1 MKIKN
6 ITHEYIEFTNDKKL
20 TYHHDQDCCEY
31 NYADFPILR
40 TYNLS
45 VKTGKTIDIFD
56 VEFPDTLA
64 ELFAGGVA
72 EGGFNIRS
80 NSGDLFFIPC
90 YSEQNGYYSTD
101 LFITL
106 SGDKWCNDDDETLNV
121 SNYVEERID

>member
-6 ITHEYIEFTNDKKL
+6 ITQKDIELTNDKKL
-20 TYHHDQDCCEY
+20 TYHHDQDCCGY

-90 YSEQNGYYSTD
+90 YSDQNGYYSTD

>member
-56 VEFPDTLA
+56 VEFPDTAVSILEA
-64 ELFAGGVA
+64 TLVICSSYLVIATK
-72 EGGFNIRS
+72 
-80 NSGDLFFIPC
+80 
-90 YSEQNGYYSTD
+90 TD
-101 LFITL
+101 IIQQICL
-106 SGDKWCNDDDETLNV
+106 
-121 SNYVEERID
+121 

>member
-1 MKIKN
+1 MIN
-6 ITHEYIEFTNDKKL
+6 IFELD
-20 TYHHDQDCCEY
+20 
-31 NYADFPILR
+31 
-40 TYNLS
+40 
-45 VKTGKTIDIFD
+45 
-56 VEFPDTLA
+56 FPDTLT

-90 YSEQNGYYSTD
+90 YSDQNGYYSTD

-106 SGDKWCNDDDETLNV
+106 SGHKWRDDADETLNV